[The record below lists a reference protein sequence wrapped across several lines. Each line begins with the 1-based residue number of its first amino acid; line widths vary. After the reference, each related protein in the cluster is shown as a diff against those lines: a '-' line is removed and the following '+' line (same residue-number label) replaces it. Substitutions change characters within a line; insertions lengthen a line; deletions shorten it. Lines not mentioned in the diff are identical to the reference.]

1 MADPEPTPTPTP
13 APVQV
18 VTSWRHWIGMAAMMF
33 CVALTASWIVRHF
46 DRPQPAPPVRPFA
59 SIAGPDVVEKGRMV
73 AFTNT
78 GSNADQFVWDVPD
91 GDWKKDSN
99 GGTVY
104 GTFTAGGKYNVGMAA
119 LAIVDKKIATA
130 TANHAV
136 LVTDPNPPP
145 TPVPPGPT
153 PPPPVPPAPVPPGRF
168 GLSQQVINFA
178 AAVTQP
184 DAEKKALASLLAN
197 NFDSIATQVA
207 AGTIKSPSDIQI
219 RTEQTNIATQG
230 PSRAYWAPFWASL
243 AQAIKVLDGTQI
255 KTLNDFADAWREI
268 AVGLRNLR

>member
-1 MADPEPTPTPTP
+1 
-13 APVQV
+13 
-18 VTSWRHWIGMAAMMF
+18 MMF
-33 CVALTASWIVRHF
+33 CVALFASWIVRHF
-46 DRPQPAPPVRPFA
+46 DHPQPAPPVRPFA

-136 LVTDPNPPP
+136 LVTDPNPPTP
-145 TPVPPGPT
+145 TPPGPNPT
-153 PPPPVPPAPVPPGRF
+153 PPAPPAPPAPLPPGRF
-168 GLSQQVINFA
+168 GLATQVVQFA
-178 AAVTQP
+178 QSVTQS
-184 DAEKKALASLLAN
+184 DADKKALAAQLAN
-197 NFDSIATQVA
+197 NFDSIATQIA

-219 RTEQTNIATQG
+219 KTEQTNIATQG
-230 PSRAYWAPFWASL
+230 SNRAFWTPFWASL
-243 AQAIKVLDGTQI
+243 AQAIKVLDGAQI

-268 AVGLRNLR
+268 AVGLRNLK